1 MKFHKSQIV
10 KDVCERKRVIIKYL
24 PAYSP
29 QLNSIEE
36 YFSIV
41 KSRYTSLNGAKNTFN
56 QIRDSIEIAMFTVEY
71 GIYQNLYANMR
82 NWVRRALAGELVF

>member
-1 MKFHKSQIV
+1 MFV
-10 KDVCERKRVIIKYL
+10 KKRVIIKYL
-24 PAYSP
+24 PAYLP